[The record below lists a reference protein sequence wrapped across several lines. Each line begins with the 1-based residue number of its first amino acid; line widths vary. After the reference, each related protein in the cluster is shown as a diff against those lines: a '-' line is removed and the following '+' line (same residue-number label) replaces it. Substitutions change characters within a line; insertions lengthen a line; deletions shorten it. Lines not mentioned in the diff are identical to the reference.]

1 MSKVRLVQGNEA
13 CALGALKAGASFY
26 AGYPIT
32 PSTEIAEHMSEMMP
46 LQGGK
51 FIQMEDEI
59 ASMGAII
66 GASATG
72 AKAFTATSGP
82 GFSLMQELIG
92 YASITEVPVVVVD
105 VQRMGP
111 STGLPTLSSQGDIQ
125 QARWGSHG
133 DHAMIA
139 IAPNSVMETY
149 FQTIKAFNLAE
160 KYRTPVI
167 FLLDEEIGHL
177 RERFD
182 VDDDAQIEIINRKK
196 PDMPP
201 EEYVPFTNKE
211 ADGVPPMAAFGEG
224 YRYHLTGLTHNEK
237 GFYSSALPVV
247 DAFNRR
253 LVNKIEGAVDDIF
266 EWEEINTEDCDV
278 LLIAYGSVAR
288 SAQEAME
295 ELREQGLKVGL
306 FRPITIWPIHEE
318 KIRAACTGKKAV
330 IVPEMNMG
338 QYAREVQRIA
348 PDGVPVLSLDR
359 VDSELIIPEEIMAMV
374 KEVLK

>member
-1 MSKVRLVQGNEA
+1 MRNVRLVQGNEA
-13 CALGALKAGASFY
+13 CALGALKAGATFY

-32 PSTEIAEHMSEMMP
+32 PSTEIAEHMAEMMP
-46 LQGGK
+46 VHGGK

-59 ASMGAII
+59 ASVGAII

-72 AKAFTATSGP
+72 AKSFTATSGP

-92 YASITEVPVVVVD
+92 YAAITEVPIVIVD

-133 DHAMIA
+133 DHAVIA

-149 FQTIKAFNLAE
+149 YQTIKAFNLAE

-182 VDDDAQIEIINRKK
+182 VDDDQPVEIIDRKK
-196 PDMPP
+196 PTCAP
-201 EEYVPFTNKE
+201 EDYVPFTNQE
-211 ADGVPPMAAFGEG
+211 ADQVPPMAAFGDG

-253 LVNKIEGAVDDIF
+253 LVGKIEDAVDDIF
-266 EWEEINTEDCDV
+266 EYEGSHLDDCDV
-278 LLIAYGSVAR
+278 LLIAYGSAAR
-288 SAQEAME
+288 SAEEAME
-295 ELREQGLKVGL
+295 ELREQGIKAGL
-306 FRPITIWPIHEE
+306 FRPVTIWPIHEE
-318 KIRAACTGKKAV
+318 KIRAACSGKKAV

-348 PDGVPVLSLDR
+348 PDGVPVISLGR
-359 VDSELIIPEEIMAMV
+359 VDSELIVPEEIMNLV

>member
-1 MSKVRLVQGNEA
+1 MVKVRLVQGNEA
-13 CALGALKAGASFY
+13 CALGALKAGATFF

-32 PSTEIAEHMSEMMP
+32 PSTEIAEQMAEKMP
-46 LQGGK
+46 ACGAH

-59 ASMGAII
+59 GSIGAVL

-82 GFSLMQELIG
+82 GFSLMQELVG
-92 YASITEVPVVVVD
+92 YATVTEIPCVIVD

-133 DHAMIA
+133 DHSIIA
-139 IAPNSVMETY
+139 IAPSSVTETY
-149 FQTIKAFNLAE
+149 YQVIKAFNLAE

-182 VDDDAQIEIINRKK
+182 VDENEEIEIIDRKK
-196 PDMPP
+196 PDSSP
-201 EEYVPFTNKE
+201 EDYLPYENT
-211 ADGVPPMAAFGEG
+211 ADGVPPMAPFGQG
-224 YRYHLTGLTHNEK
+224 YRYHITGLTHGED
-237 GFYSSALPVV
+237 GFYSSSLAVV
-247 DAFNRR
+247 DRFNRR
-253 LVNKIEGAVDDIF
+253 LTAKIEDHVDDIF
-266 EWEEINTEDCDV
+266 ESKEYHTDDCDV

-288 SAQEAME
+288 SALEAVHD
-295 ELREQGLKVGL
+295 LREEGYRVGL
-306 FRPITIWPIHEE
+306 FRPLTIWPIHEE
-318 KIRAACTGKKAV
+318 KIRKIAAGKKAI
-330 IVPEMNMG
+330 IVPEMNLG
-338 QYAREVQRIA
+338 QYVREIRRIA
-348 PDGVPVLSLDR
+348 PSDIPVLPLNR
-359 VDSELIIPEEIMAMV
+359 VDSELIVPDEIARMA

>member
-1 MSKVRLVQGNEA
+1 MAKVRLVQGNEA

-32 PSTEIAEHMSEMMP
+32 PSTEIAEHMAEMMP
-46 LQGGK
+46 ACGAR
-51 FIQMEDEI
+51 FVQMEDEI
-59 ASMGAII
+59 ASI
-66 GASATG
+66 GAVIGAAATG

-82 GFSLMQELIG
+82 GFSLMQELVG
-92 YASITEVPVVVVD
+92 YAALTEVPCVIVD

-133 DHAMIA
+133 DHSVIA
-139 IAPNSVMETY
+139 IAPSSVMETY
-149 FQTIKAFNLAE
+149 YQTIKAFNLAE
-160 KYRTPVI
+160 KYRTPVV

-177 RERFD
+177 RERFE
-182 VDDDAQIEIINRKK
+182 VDPDEEVEIINRKQ
-196 PDMPP
+196 PTCSP
-201 EEYVPFTNKE
+201 EEYIPYENTE
-211 ADGVPPMAAFGEG
+211 DGVPAMAKFGEG
-224 YRYHLTGLTHNEK
+224 YRYHITGLTHNEK

-247 DAFNRR
+247 DSFNRR
-253 LVNKIEGAVDDIF
+253 IVGKIDDHASEIF
-266 EWEEINTEDCDV
+266 EYEEFHTDDCDV

-306 FRPITIWPIHEE
+306 FRPITIWPIDEE
-318 KIRAACTGKKAV
+318 KIKAVCSGKKAV
-330 IVPEMNMG
+330 VVPEMNLG
-338 QYAREVQRIA
+338 QYAREVRRI
-348 PDGVPVLSLDR
+348 VPSETPVVPLCR
-359 VDSELIIPEEIMAMV
+359 VDSELIIPEEVADLV